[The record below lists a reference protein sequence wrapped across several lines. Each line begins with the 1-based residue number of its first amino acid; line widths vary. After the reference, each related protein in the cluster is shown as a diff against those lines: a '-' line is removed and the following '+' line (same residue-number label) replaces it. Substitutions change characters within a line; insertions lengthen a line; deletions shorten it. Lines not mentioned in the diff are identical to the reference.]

1 MDVKHTLPLLPL
13 RDIVIFPSMV
23 IPLFVGRDKS
33 ISSLN
38 EVMKNNKKIILVTQ
52 KNSEVDDP
60 KKTDVFTYG
69 CESNI
74 LQLLKLPDGT
84 VKVLVEGFKRV
95 KIIDFKDDEKFITCT
110 YEYQNDV
117 IAPDEDLMPLAMI
130 AVRRLEKLTSINKKI
145 SVETIN
151 NIKQLKD
158 PTKIVDNIAS
168 HLNSTM
174 SEKQQIFETVDVK
187 KRLNGVIKIM
197 ENETSIIGVER
208 KIRGRVKTQ
217 MEKTQREYYLNE
229 QLKAIQKELG
239 EIEDGKDETSSLNK
253 AIIKS
258 KMPKEVQKKCM
269 NELNKLKNMSPM
281 SAEATVVRN
290 YLDWMIDVPWYKKDK
305 IDIDLNKALKV
316 LDEDHYGLEK
326 VKERIIE
333 FLAVQKR
340 MEKSKGPILCLI
352 GPNGAGKSTIL
363 HSIYGFTNIFSG
375 QIEIDGKEITNMTPA
390 QKLKSV
396 GIAYILQDNSVF
408 PDMTV
413 EENLLMGGYIKD
425 KTEESYQEVERIF
438 EKYERLRN
446 RRNQKAKVLSGG
458 ERRLLEISR
467 ALVMKPNV
475 LLVDEPSI
483 GLEPKYIDM
492 VFEILRD
499 LQQNEKKTIILVEQN
514 AKKGLEFAD
523 IGYVLVSGQT
533 AIAGKGNDLLNN
545 PDVGR
550 LFLGG

>member
-1 MDVKHTLPLLPL
+1 MLSEQYSVLGKA
-13 RDIVIFPSMV
+13 PSSDD
-23 IPLFVGRDKS
+23 LKKL
-33 ISSLN
+33 SS
-38 EVMKNNKKIILVTQ
+38 
-52 KNSEVDDP
+52 
-60 KKTDVFTYG
+60 
-69 CESNI
+69 
-74 LQLLKLPDGT
+74 
-84 VKVLVEGFKRV
+84 
-95 KIIDFKDDEKFITCT
+95 
-110 YEYQNDV
+110 NDV
-117 IAPDEDLMPLAMI
+117 H
-130 AVRRLEKLTSINKKI
+130 LT
-145 SVETIN
+145 
-151 NIKQLKD
+151 IKQLSAGYGK
-158 PTKIVDNIAS
+158 
-168 HLNSTM
+168 
-174 SEKQQIFETVDVK
+174 
-187 KRLNGVIKIM
+187 M
-197 ENETSIIGVER
+197 EILHNFDLFVS
-208 KIRGRVKTQ
+208 
-217 MEKTQREYYLNE
+217 
-229 QLKAIQKELG
+229 KAQ
-239 EIEDGKDETSSLNK
+239 S
-253 AIIKS
+253 
-258 KMPKEVQKKCM
+258 
-269 NELNKLKNMSPM
+269 
-281 SAEATVVRN
+281 
-290 YLDWMIDVPWYKKDK
+290 
-305 IDIDLNKALKV
+305 
-316 LDEDHYGLEK
+316 
-326 VKERIIE
+326 
-333 FLAVQKR
+333 
-340 MEKSKGPILCLI
+340 LCLI

-390 QKLKSV
+390 QKLKLV

-425 KTEESYQEVERIF
+425 KTEESYQEAERIF

-467 ALVMKPNV
+467 ALIMKPNV
-475 LLVDEPSI
+475 LLIDEPSI

>member
-1 MDVKHTLPLLPL
+1 MPSDQYSVLGKAPNSDDLKKLSSSDVYLTIKQLSAGYGKMEILHNF
-13 RDIVIFPSMV
+13 D
-23 IPLFVGRDKS
+23 LFVG
-33 ISSLN
+33 
-38 EVMKNNKKIILVTQ
+38 
-52 KNSEVDDP
+52 
-60 KKTDVFTYG
+60 
-69 CESNI
+69 
-74 LQLLKLPDGT
+74 
-84 VKVLVEGFKRV
+84 
-95 KIIDFKDDEKFITCT
+95 
-110 YEYQNDV
+110 
-117 IAPDEDLMPLAMI
+117 
-130 AVRRLEKLTSINKKI
+130 
-145 SVETIN
+145 
-151 NIKQLKD
+151 
-158 PTKIVDNIAS
+158 
-168 HLNSTM
+168 
-174 SEKQQIFETVDVK
+174 
-187 KRLNGVIKIM
+187 
-197 ENETSIIGVER
+197 
-208 KIRGRVKTQ
+208 
-217 MEKTQREYYLNE
+217 
-229 QLKAIQKELG
+229 KAQ
-239 EIEDGKDETSSLNK
+239 S
-253 AIIKS
+253 
-258 KMPKEVQKKCM
+258 
-269 NELNKLKNMSPM
+269 
-281 SAEATVVRN
+281 
-290 YLDWMIDVPWYKKDK
+290 
-305 IDIDLNKALKV
+305 
-316 LDEDHYGLEK
+316 
-326 VKERIIE
+326 
-333 FLAVQKR
+333 
-340 MEKSKGPILCLI
+340 LCLI

-375 QIEIDGKEITNMTPA
+375 QIAIDGKEITNMTAA

-425 KTEESYQEVERIF
+425 KTEESYQEAERIL
-438 EKYERLRN
+438 EKYERLRS
-446 RRNQKAKVLSGG
+446 RRNQPAKVLSGG